1 MNYKHI
7 LFVTDLQSDSPKIA
21 EKVAEM
27 LTTCPDAKLSVV
39 HVVLDNIIAGGY
51 EVMPLFN
58 YADDKENIQEN
69 AKALKAF
76 LKETTLHA
84 DNTEVVPA
92 LSTAGGIADYANENE
107 VDLIVIGLHKR
118 TGLLSG
124 LLGNTASS
132 VLNYANCDVLTVV
145 LPEQAD

>member
-7 LFVTDLQSDSPKIA
+7 LFVTDLQSDSPQIA
-21 EKVAEM
+21 NKVSEM
-27 LTTCPDAKLSVV
+27 LATCPGAKLSVV

-51 EVMPLFN
+51 EIMPLFN

-69 AKALKAF
+69 AKALKSF
-76 LKETTLHA
+76 LKETTLNA
-84 DNTEVVPA
+84 DNTEVVSA
-92 LSTAGGIADYANENE
+92 LSTAGGIADYANEHD

-118 TGLLSG
+118 TGLLNS
-124 LLGNTASS
+124 LLGNTASA

-145 LPEQAD
+145 LPEAKE